1 MFMTMR
7 ELLSVEDMTDDEID
21 VWFASLS
28 DGEIDELLDLATE
41 EMLGSVPQEYRDAI
55 ISAYT
60 TFGLFG
66 GWKPSAAWLK
76 EKAENQLRDDAGRW
90 RRMLARIA
98 HKATRGKIGKGLPLP
113 DKGIESWTPN
123 DPLADLKGRAKKY
136 SQELYDK
143 VKVNEP
149 AVSSVLKDMSSRLGG
164 TLAGFEFRRKNLDST
179 FRKLITKATDRVNPK
194 PPEKYGPTFP
204 DALRYTMLFK
214 PKEYM
219 GKTKETL
226 DALEAAGH
234 KVVEKSNMW
243 SPDNTYKGINVKM
256 QTPDGLFWELQFHTP
271 DSYRT
276 KDRNHL
282 MYEVARS
289 DNSTPLDEAEAE
301 WRMHD
306 SWRAV
311 EDPAGWDS
319 DPDSLYEKRP
329 PSKVRP
335 EDRVPD
341 PEERPV
347 DAFLTEY
354 MKRVKEA
361 AAQDKKWAKDVLA
374 EFEGKRE

>member
-7 ELLSVEDMTDDEID
+7 ELVSVEDMTDDEID

-28 DGEIDELLDLATE
+28 DDDIDDLLDLAAE

-60 TFGLFG
+60 TFGFRN
-66 GWKPSAAWLK
+66 WVPTKAWLK

-98 HKATRGKIGKGLPLP
+98 HKATRGKIGKGIPLP

-123 DPLADLKGRAKKY
+123 DPLADLKGRARPIA
-136 SQELYDK
+136 QTLYDK
-143 VKVNEP
+143 VKANEP
-149 AVSSVLKDMSSRLGG
+149 GVSKVLQDMSSRLGG
-164 TLAGFEFRRKNLDST
+164 HLAGFEFRRKNLDST
-179 FRKLITKATDRVNPK
+179 FRKLITKATDKLKPK
-194 PPEKYGPTFP
+194 PPEKYGPEFP

-243 SPDNTYKGINVKM
+243 SPGNTYKGVNVKM

-282 MYEVARS
+282 MYEVSRS
-289 DNSTPLDEAEAE
+289 PEATKQDEAEAE

-311 EDPAGWDS
+311 ETPSDWDK
-319 DPDSLYEKRP
+319 DPDSLYERRHP
-329 PSKVRP
+329 GVDRP
-335 EDRVPD
+335 EERVPD
-341 PEERPV
+341 PEQRPV
-347 DAFLTEY
+347 DAFFTEY
-354 MKRVKEA
+354 MKRVREA
-361 AAQDKKWAKDVLA
+361 AARDKKWAKDVLD
-374 EFEGKRE
+374 EFEGKQN